1 MSFGPDTAEPPAAL
15 AAELGEGAAFVA
27 AAAPSLA
34 PALAPPVAGAAPP
47 QATSTENSN
56 ERTARFPSIARTLP
70 VLTRA
75 WVSAFYM
82 CEMADLL
89 TFGALLER
97 HEKEIFAYALRLVG
111 DRDDAD
117 DVYQET
123 FLAAFRAWPPPRR
136 GQERAWL
143 YRIATNKVIDR
154 ARRRKHLVRMS
165 DLRLAAPERDGVSLA
180 DLAAAIKVL
189 PEGQRAAFVL
199 RKVEGLEYAEV
210 AQALECSEDA
220 ARQRVAEAMK
230 KVREAMR

>member
-1 MSFGPDTAEPPAAL
+1 MPDP
-15 AAELGEGAAFVA
+15 
-27 AAAPSLA
+27 
-34 PALAPPVAGAAPP
+34 
-47 QATSTENSN
+47 
-56 ERTARFPSIARTLP
+56 
-70 VLTRA
+70 
-75 WVSAFYM
+75 
-82 CEMADLL
+82 L
-89 TFGALLER
+89 TFGELLER

-154 ARRRKHLVRMS
+154 ARRAKHLVRLK
-165 DLRLAAPERDGVSLA
+165 DLRLAAPDRDGVALA

-189 PEGQRAAFVL
+189 PAGQRAAFVL
-199 RKVEGLEYAEV
+199 RKVEGLAYADV
-210 AQALECSEDA
+210 ARALDCSEDA
-220 ARQRVAEAMK
+220 ARQRVAEATK

>member
-1 MSFGPDTAEPPAAL
+1 MTDP
-15 AAELGEGAAFVA
+15 
-27 AAAPSLA
+27 
-34 PALAPPVAGAAPP
+34 
-47 QATSTENSN
+47 
-56 ERTARFPSIARTLP
+56 I
-70 VLTRA
+70 
-75 WVSAFYM
+75 
-82 CEMADLL
+82 
-89 TFGALLER
+89 TFGELLER
-97 HEKEIFAYALRLVG
+97 HEREIFAYALRLVG

-154 ARRRKHLVRMS
+154 SRRAKRLVRMN

-199 RKVEGLEYAEV
+199 RKVEGLDYPEV